1 MDLQRYSFS
10 LERLDSGRNDRYK
23 GLRNDTLFTDV
34 TLVCNDDKQI
44 QAHKVILS
52 SFSSLFKRMFSNN
65 PHPQPLV
72 FLKGVE
78 IDDIDAILDFI
89 YQGEASVEQD
99 NFNTFLETAMDLE
112 IEELSSFSEAANSK
126 IKLGFIQKEFKPK
139 DKVLNQNTGEKILE
153 TEIDDQIKKG
163 EFKINKYEECP
174 EESFG
179 EVDVIQYSELKTREY
194 LKDEHEYELVSQVK
208 SGSYLRK
215 KLEDPNLFDCSIVT
229 LEHSH
234 PNK

>member
-1 MDLQRYSFS
+1 MDLKRYSFS
-10 LERLDSGRNDRYK
+10 WEGVDLGRNERYK
-23 GLRNDTLFTDV
+23 DLRNDTMFTDV

-78 IDDIDAILDFI
+78 IDDINAILDFI

-99 NFNTFLETAMDLE
+99 NFNTFLETATDLE

-126 IKLGFIQKEFKPK
+126 IKLGFIQK
-139 DKVLNQNTGEKILE
+139 DKVINQNTGEK
-153 TEIDDQIKKG
+153 
-163 EFKINKYEECP
+163 Y
-174 EESFG
+174 
-179 EVDVIQYSELKTREY
+179 
-194 LKDEHEYELVSQVK
+194 
-208 SGSYLRK
+208 
-215 KLEDPNLFDCSIVT
+215 
-229 LEHSH
+229 
-234 PNK
+234 